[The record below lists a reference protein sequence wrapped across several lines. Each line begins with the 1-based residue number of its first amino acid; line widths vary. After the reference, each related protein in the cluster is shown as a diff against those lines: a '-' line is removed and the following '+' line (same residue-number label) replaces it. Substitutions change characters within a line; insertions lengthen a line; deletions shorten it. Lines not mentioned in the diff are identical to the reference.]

1 LYKPGVRMKD
11 RAGRRGLHVELPEY
25 AHEELDRR
33 VRSDGSAKWEV
44 VLDTFRRAWGLDPG
58 DDLASLRRMRDDL
71 DAELAEIDDKIEEL
85 REQREEAQDQHERVS
100 GRIEAIL
107 EEQRELRE
115 VIDEIRT
122 QLEADEAP
130 TIFALESTLIS
141 EASMIEYG
149 SKSPG
154 DREAMIEHIEELARE
169 EDWEVPQDKFEVG
182 I

>member
-1 LYKPGVRMKD
+1 MKD
-11 RAGRRGLHVELPEY
+11 RAGRRGLHVELPEDI
-25 AHEELDRR
+25 HEELDRR
-33 VRSDGSAKWEV
+33 ARSDRVAKWEV
-44 VLDTFRRAWGLDPG
+44 VQRAFRRAWGLNPG
-58 DDLASLRRMRDDL
+58 DDLASLRRMRE
-71 DAELAEIDDKIEEL
+71 ELESELEEIDATLQEL
-85 REQREEAQDQHERVS
+85 REQREEAQEQHERVS
-100 GRIEAIL
+100 GRIDEIL

-149 SKSPG
+149 SKSPR

-169 EDWEVPQDKFEVG
+169 EDWEVPEDKFEVG

>member
-1 LYKPGVRMKD
+1 MKD

-58 DDLASLRRMRDDL
+58 DDLASMRRMRDDL

-85 REQREEAQDQHERVS
+85 REQLEEAQDQHERVS

>member
-1 LYKPGVRMKD
+1 LYKVVVRMKD

-33 VRSDGSAKWEV
+33 VRSDGSPKWEV
-44 VLDTFRRAWGLDPG
+44 VLDTLRRAWGLDPG

-71 DAELAEIDDKIEEL
+71 DAEIETL
-85 REQREEAQDQHERVS
+85 QEQREEIDEKLDDATEQYERIS
-100 GRIEAIL
+100 GRIDEIL
-107 EEQRELRE
+107 EDQRELRE

-122 QLEADEAP
+122 QLEADEVP

-149 SKSPG
+149 SKSPR
-154 DREAMIEHIEELARE
+154 DREAMIEHIEGIARE
-169 EDWEVPQDKFEVG
+169 EVWEVPQDKFEVM

>member
-1 LYKPGVRMKD
+1 MKSRD
-11 RAGRRGLHVELPEY
+11 GRSRLHVEIPEHI
-25 AHEELDRR
+25 HEEIDRR
-33 VRSDGSAKWEV
+33 VRSDGLAKWEV
-44 VLDTFRRAWGLDPG
+44 VDRLLRRATGLDPG
-58 DDLASLRRMRDDL
+58 DDLASLRRLRDNLESEL
-71 DAELAEIDDKIEEL
+71 DDIDAKIEEL
-85 REQREEAQDQHERVS
+85 REQREEAQEQHERIS
-100 GRIEAIL
+100 GRIDEIL

-115 VIDEIRT
+115 VIDDIRT
-122 QLEADEAP
+122 RLEADEAP

-149 SKSPG
+149 SKSPR

>member
-1 LYKPGVRMKD
+1 
-11 RAGRRGLHVELPEY
+11 
-25 AHEELDRR
+25 
-33 VRSDGSAKWEV
+33 
-44 VLDTFRRAWGLDPG
+44 
-58 DDLASLRRMRDDL
+58 MRDDL
-71 DAELAEIDDKIEEL
+71 DAEIDDIDAELEEL
-85 REQREEAQDQHERVS
+85 REQREEAQEQHERIS
-100 GRIEAIL
+100 GRIDKIL

-149 SKSPG
+149 SKSPR